1 MSGEPVS
8 REGRKP
14 FTQTINRCRWP
25 QRAQPRAPK
34 SPFDAALPL
43 VRHDF
48 HGDWNY
54 TLLPGNT
61 PSR

>member
-1 MSGEPVS
+1 MCIRDSLDTGQYPTGIS
-8 REGRKP
+8 YSDKD
-14 FTQTINRCRWP
+14 I
-25 QRAQPRAPK
+25 
-34 SPFDAALPL
+34 AALPL

-54 TLLPGNT
+54 TLLPNDT